1 MSDLTFEPTIVK
13 LDHTLSSN
21 RIREIVSTLFGHS
34 NTLESELVPALAAHL
49 QSVQAPLENYETFID
64 VCAGKVGGWGYDRKG
79 AFLEGH
85 PEIGAPKVT
94 GLSAKEQGTAEVDP
108 RTLERCVTYH

>member
-1 MSDLTFEPTIVK
+1 MSELSFDPRSVK
-13 LDHTLSSN
+13 LDHTLTSD
-21 RIREIVSTLFGHS
+21 RIKEIVSTLFGHS
-34 NTLESELVPALAAHL
+34 TTLETELVPALAADL
-49 QSVQAPLENYETFID
+49 GNRQEPLSSYQAFID
-64 VCAGKVGGWGYDRKG
+64 ICARHVEDWDYAKKG

-108 RTLERCVTYH
+108 RTLER

>member
-1 MSDLTFEPTIVK
+1 MSDLSFDPKTAR
-13 LDHTLSSN
+13 LDHTLSSD
-21 RIREIVSTLFGHS
+21 RIKEIVGTLFGHS
-34 NTLESELVPALAAHL
+34 NILETELVPALSADL
-49 QSVQAPLENYETFID
+49 RQRQQPLDSYETFID
-64 VCAGKVGGWGYDRKG
+64 LCARHVEGWDYTRKG

-108 RTLERCVTYH
+108 RTLERYVCLS